1 MPLAARTVLRD
12 ARSDHLPGL
21 PEAEREVRLA
31 ALRAGWWLGW
41 LSIAAVLAG
50 LALDIP
56 ARHRPALIVLTVAA
70 AAAHAGVML
79 LPWQGWLT
87 AGRGRV
93 VLDLWSGGLIAF
105 VDLKILASA

>member
-1 MPLAARTVLRD
+1 MSLAARTVLRD
-12 ARSDHLPGL
+12 ARSDRLPEL

-56 ARHRPALIVLTVAA
+56 ARHRPALIALTVAA
-70 AAAHAGVML
+70 AAAHAVVML
-79 LPWQGWLT
+79 LPWQGWRA
-87 AGRGRV
+87 AGGWCSTSGRV
-93 VLDLWSGGLIAF
+93 A
-105 VDLKILASA
+105 